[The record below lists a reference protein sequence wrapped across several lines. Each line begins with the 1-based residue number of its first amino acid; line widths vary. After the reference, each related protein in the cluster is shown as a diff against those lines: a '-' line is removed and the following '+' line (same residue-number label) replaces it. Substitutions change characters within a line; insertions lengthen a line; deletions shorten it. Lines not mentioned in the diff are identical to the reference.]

1 LSNKLKQGD
10 MENNN
15 KHFKIPEDY
24 FSNMEDRVM
33 SSFYK
38 SKRKERRLR
47 ILKVTS
53 LVAVVLVVGSLV
65 KFLPY
70 DSMNND
76 IKKDNL
82 YTKLMDTQQQ
92 KTEIAN
98 KDYSLTE
105 KKQSNFSP
113 KQRLDEKKQS
123 NFSSNETQRKPTHYT
138 EEELQYLEQYIKEDG
153 YELIAN
159 R

>member
-1 LSNKLKQGD
+1 
-10 MENNN
+10 
-15 KHFKIPEDY
+15 
-24 FSNMEDRVM
+24 
-33 SSFYK
+33 
-38 SKRKERRLR
+38 
-47 ILKVTS
+47 
-53 LVAVVLVVGSLV
+53 VAVVLVVGSLV

-123 NFSSNETQRKPTHYT
+123 NFSSNETQRKTTHYT